1 MVIDFPDWREDVLWG
16 FMQFFVREVQDL
28 NTNLLD
34 NGLRMTNQL
43 LGAWRSAL
51 EKIVPNIP
59 NVIGPDPTKA
69 DPDKPDMLK
78 VMRYAEGL
86 SLTMLC
92 HIRIATRKLAV
103 HMLKEVKGILKL
115 TGADRGLEMAVIDAL
130 DQETKSVVEQCS
142 NLLPQADKNA
152 ISNMNSLDLQWL
164 ADRSSS
170 QWSSG
175 MDNYTNK
182 LLIAEVF
189 KIFFLMISFIEWI

>member
-28 NTNLLD
+28 NTSLLD

-69 DPDKPDMLK
+69 DPDKPDLLK

-115 TGADRGLEMAVIDAL
+115 TGGDRGLELVVIDAL

-175 MDNYTNK
+175 IDYY
-182 LLIAEVF
+182 I
-189 KIFFLMISFIEWI
+189 